1 MQMVFVL
8 LKLVLI
14 RTPTTF
20 INGDTMTNEYKR
32 QETNVH
38 AVRIAMA
45 LCMFVSKTFLV
56 K

>member
-14 RTPTTF
+14 RTTTTF

-32 QETNVH
+32 QKTNIQ

-45 LCMFVSKTFLV
+45 VYVC
-56 K
+56 